1 MPPKRNATD
10 DLSDLR
16 QRSRYDY
23 LQKREA
29 LKLAELQKDVEEDEK
44 ERERFGDQLSKREL
58 AEMDKRKMTLR
69 LTLERNQID
78 DTNSGFFMLDSTM
91 TTDKSEALTKRHKD
105 KDAFKSEVQLWED
118 EQTAKAKAAQGGQ
131 NGVREPE
138 DEYEFVFDPSTSINF
153 VGDGVNYD
161 PSKQQLQAQL
171 DAAEQRA
178 KSIAD
183 VRTSLPIH
191 KYKETI
197 INSMISEQVVIVCA
211 ETGSGKSSQLPQ
223 YVLEHYESQ
232 GDHESIILCTQPR
245 RVAAISLATRVAE
258 EHGSRLGQ
266 TVGYTIR
273 FEDRTN
279 EKTRIKYMTDGT
291 LLRQFLTSPDL
302 DKIRAIVLDEAHER
316 TLATDI
322 LMALLKDV
330 MKYRTDLRILV
341 SSATMD
347 AQSFSSYYSGAP
359 ILWVPGRSYPIT
371 SYFASQP
378 EANYLQASITTVF
391 QIHASA
397 ADGDIL
403 VFLTGQDE
411 IEVALQSIEETKL
424 KLGNRV
430 KELIVLPLYSSLPQE
445 EQGLI
450 FRPAPEGARKCILA
464 TNIAET
470 SLTIDGIRYVVDCG
484 YSKENSYNNTT
495 RLEQLSVVPISRASA
510 NQRAGRAGRT
520 GPGSCFRLY
529 TQYSFQNE
537 LAETSEPEILRVNLT
552 STVLLLKSI
561 GVNDLL
567 NFEFMSPPAPESIA
581 SSLETLYCLGA
592 LDSRGVVTRVG
603 RSLAQFPLPAEQ
615 GKCLLKASELGCL
628 RPVIKIISMLGEANA
643 LFFAPKDK
651 KLHVDAARRRFY
663 VNGLG
668 DYGAYERIY
677 SSWVETEYDTMWAKQ
692 EFLQAKTLARV
703 RNVHEQLEKLCEQ
716 VGLVPEDEGEL
727 DPVAVKKAFV
737 SGYFANSAR
746 MARDGQSYRPVKGAN
761 STTVWIHPSSW
772 VHEPTERP
780 KWLIYSELVLT
791 SKEFMRSVLPIE
803 PEMLTELAPFYFKEG
818 DIEKLG
824 MDKKVGK
831 GKGKVGVDV
840 GTTGTEKRMPV

>member
-16 QRSRYDY
+16 QRSRFDY

-29 LKLAELQKDVEEDEK
+29 LKIAELQKDVEEDER
-44 ERERFGDQLSKREL
+44 EREKYGSKLSKREL
-58 AEMDKRKMTLR
+58 DEMDKRKLTLR

-91 TTDKSEALTKRHKD
+91 TTDKSEVLSKRNTSSKEHY
-105 KDAFKSEVQLWED
+105 KSEVQLWEE
-118 EQTAKAKAAQGGQ
+118 EQTAKAKAAQGNQ
-131 NGVREPE
+131 RAREVE

-153 VGDGVNYD
+153 VGDGVEYD

-191 KYKETI
+191 KFKSTI
-197 INSMISEQVVIVCA
+197 LDGMVENQCMVITA
-211 ETGSGKSSQLPQ
+211 ETGSGKSSQIPQ
-223 YVLEHYESQ
+223 YMLEYLDRLGLKDQ
-232 GDHESIILCTQPR
+232 QVICTQPR

-258 EHGSRLGQ
+258 EQGCRLGDR
-266 TVGYTIR
+266 VGYTVR
-273 FEDRTN
+273 FEDKTT
-279 EKTRIKYMTDGT
+279 EKTRLKYLTDGT
-291 LLRQFLTSPDL
+291 LLRMFLSQPDL
-302 DKIRAIVLDEAHER
+302 PDVSCIILDEAHER

-322 LMALLKDV
+322 LLGLLVDV
-330 MKYRTDLRILV
+330 LRFRKDLRLII
-341 SSATMD
+341 SSATLD
-347 AQSFSSYYSGAP
+347 AQKFSNFLQSCP
-359 ILWVPGRSYPIT
+359 ILYVPGRTYPVTIYNT
-371 SYFASQP
+371 SQP

-397 ADGDIL
+397 GDGDIL

-430 KELIVLPLYSSLPQE
+430 KELIVLPLYAALPQDA
-445 EQGLI
+445 QGRI
-450 FRPAPEGARKCILA
+450 FAPAPKGARKCILA

-470 SLTIDGIRYVVDCG
+470 SLTIDGVVYVIDSG

-495 RLEQLSVVPISRASA
+495 KLEQLAVVPISRASA

-529 TQYSFQNE
+529 TQFSFQNE

-561 GVNDLL
+561 GINDLIS
-567 NFEFMSPPAPESIA
+567 FQWMSPPAPESIA
-581 SSLETLYCLGA
+581 ASLETLYCLGA
-592 LDSRGVVTRVG
+592 LDSKGVVTRVG
-603 RSLAQFPLPAEQ
+603 RTLSQFPVAPEQ
-615 GKCLLKASELGCL
+615 AKTLISAGKFGCL
-628 RPVIKIISMLGEANA
+628 RPVLTILSVLGEANA

-651 KLHVDAARRRFY
+651 KLHVDAAKKRFY
-663 VNGLG
+663 GNKGQGLG
-668 DYGAYERIY
+668 DYGAYEKIY
-677 SSWVETEYDTMWAKQ
+677 SEWVETEYDTMWCKEQ
-692 EFLQAKTLARV
+692 FLQYRTLNRI
-703 RNVHEQLEKLCEQ
+703 RSIREQLEKICEQ
-716 VGLVPEDEGEL
+716 VGLIPEDEGEL
-727 DPVAVKKAFV
+727 DPVAIKKAFV

-772 VHEPTERP
+772 VHEPSERP

-803 PEMLTELAPFYFKEG
+803 PEMLTEMAPFYFKEG

-824 MDKKVGK
+824 VDKKMGK
-831 GKGKVGVDV
+831 GKGKVGVD
-840 GTTGTEKRMPV
+840 K